1 MLYIYS
7 IFGENIPSRKF
18 LLGKFMGLLYY
29 SVKFPDLQYLHDCV
43 FDTTDSTDHLLVHTL
58 SLVKCCGL
66 FLAKCR
72 VLEGTLTGKQH
83 QTVGWLVAV

>member
-1 MLYIYS
+1 MT
-7 IFGENIPSRKF
+7 
-18 LLGKFMGLLYY
+18 
-29 SVKFPDLQYLHDCV
+29 CV

-83 QTVGWLVAV
+83 QTVGWLQYNDLKVRNKEHILELHGQPILSCEFDWAI